1 MGRGGEPGKTG
12 GPATPPP
19 GSFTLNQMRLV
30 GHLTVC
36 VLAGAAGKGRA
47 RPGAL
52 GPHPL
57 PADRGQSSKQE
68 AGTWTTGLQPPPPR
82 NPLRARLGGP
92 GKKIS
97 PALPGPRSAGRET
110 RRLCAQPTAICSAHV
125 CKAPTVCW
133 CLSLPGRSHQGP
145 ASSRWRKAPPWFTRS
160 RVTRAYCAPAQ
171 GPSVCWGCREP

>member
-36 VLAGAAGKGRA
+36 VLAGAVAKGRA

-57 PADRGQSSKQE
+57 PADRSRSRKRGGRNLDNRSAATSSQKPTARPARWTQQE
-68 AGTWTTGLQPPPPR
+68 D
-82 NPLRARLGGP
+82 
-92 GKKIS
+92 KSS
-97 PALPGPRSAGRET
+97 PPGPARET
-110 RRLCAQPTAICSAHV
+110 GRLCAQPTAICPARLQSTYCVLASV
-125 CKAPTVCW
+125 PAGASTPGP
-133 CLSLPGRSHQGP
+133 CLELAEESTALVY
-145 ASSRWRKAPPWFTRS
+145 AL
-160 RVTRAYCAPAQ
+160 
-171 GPSVCWGCREP
+171 

>member
-36 VLAGAAGKGRA
+36 VLAGAVGKGRT

-52 GPHPL
+52 GPHTPT
-57 PADRGQSSKQE
+57 PSQQTEVGPGREE

-82 NPLRARLGGP
+82 NALRARLGGP
-92 GKKIS
+92 GKKTS
-97 PALPGPRSAGRET
+97 PALLGPRERQAGSVLSPRPSA
-110 RRLCAQPTAICSAHV
+110 PHV
-125 CKAPTVCW
+125 CKAPTACW
-133 CLSLPGRSHQGP
+133 RLSLPGRAYQGP
-145 ASSRWRKAPPWFTRS
+145 ASSRRRKAPPWFTHS
-160 RVTRAYCAPAQ
+160 RATRAYCAPAQ
-171 GPSVCWGCREP
+171 GPSVWWGCREP